1 MDERENLFKEYIND
15 IVDKYRDHEVFQII
29 RKDYRFGSKLEE
41 QLYNILA
48 SKLFTISEQA
58 LVSYYEKI
66 KHQEKDWCKEDIYM
80 EYPLLKELEDKKMCY
95 ELNAL
100 QKIVSGLVKYYQNI
114 VSEFKMTGN
123 PCITNID
130 TMMGDCHKDKVVAR
144 IDFDNGRSLMYKTR
158 ASVGERLISGL
169 DKILKIDFAIP
180 KTINY
185 GDFIIQE
192 FVEKKQE
199 FQNEKQVCDFYYNFG
214 KMSVVF
220 TCLGATD
227 LHSENIIATPQGP
240 KFIDLETV
248 ISVIPTDRWF
258 DFSYLRNTLLFPGS
272 IDKKIYGDLDICG
285 LSGGE
290 NDGNIPILKNA
301 GKVNPLNYQKYILLG
316 YDDTVK
322 IILSNK
328 EAVIE
333 CINQNLTGKIRKVVR
348 NTAFYA
354 RFLNYSYAPAY
365 LSSKEKRDAF
375 FDLLSKHSKLDQSI
389 IEHEK
394 KELKEMFIPIFENDL
409 DKEEAN
415 FEKEEL
421 LERMKRLGKSFFE
434 NERNVLLLSLA
445 INDKGIEPEKKC
457 VTRVDYEC
465 QKFIDYAQ
473 RGDKLYYITL
483 DKAISNKLLDYKND
497 LFTFGG
503 ALITLALK
511 DFDEGEKKYLG
522 VIKKTLQS
530 NLITGNDVSGIL
542 GSESRQNL
550 IWILNKIYK
559 DIELEE
565 LLEDG
570 NEEITLDENAVYDFS
585 GVGSLFLFRYLRNLM
600 SNTDKKLNIPDEWLE
615 IYQLKQK
622 QRRPLTGL
630 FHGFAGDLIVN
641 TIIQTRDN
649 AENQKVDFL
658 ELLNAEDTYYL
669 EEIQNWNDIR
679 TENVHDMVAVSY
691 GAPGILLSRAFMKNA
706 FKYMNQSE
714 KEIVQRDI
722 KRAVNKILLTKREDY
737 YDDTLINGYAG
748 ALLSLYIAQ
757 KYVSDLFSEKKRM
770 EMKSFLLEGRTEL
783 EISNWRCQGIKEAY
797 VPNFMNGRM
806 GITFLLILL
815 RRI

>member
-15 IVDKYRDHEVFQII
+15 KVCKYKYHEVFQII
-29 RKDYRFGSKLEE
+29 RKDYRFGSDLEE
-41 QLYNILA
+41 NICNILA

-58 LVSYYEKI
+58 LTEYYEKI
-66 KHQEKDWCKEDIYM
+66 NNQENDWCEENIYL
-80 EYPLLKELEDKKMCY
+80 EYPLLKELEDKKMHY

-100 QKIVSGLVKYYQNI
+100 QQIVSALGKYYQRI
-114 VSEFKMTGN
+114 LSEFKMTGT
-123 PCITNID
+123 PCVTNIN
-130 TMMGDCHKDKVVAR
+130 TSIGDCHKDKVVAR
-144 IDFDNGRSLMYKTR
+144 IDFDNRHSLMYKTR
-158 ASVGERLISGL
+158 ASVGESLICGL
-169 DKILKIDFAIP
+169 DKILNINFAIP

-185 GDFIIQE
+185 GNFILQE

-214 KMSVVF
+214 KMAVVF

-248 ISVIPTDRWF
+248 ISFIPKDNWF
-258 DFSYLRNTLLFPGS
+258 DFSCLRNTLLFPGS

-290 NDGNIPILKNA
+290 NDGNIPILKNV
-301 GKVNPLNYQKYILLG
+301 GKVNPLDYQKYILQG

-322 IILSNK
+322 VILSNK
-328 EAVIE
+328 ETVIDS
-333 CINQNLTGKIRKVVR
+333 INQNLTGKIRKVIR

-365 LSSKEKRDAF
+365 LSAKEKRDAF
-375 FDLLSKHSKLDQSI
+375 FDLLSKHSKLDKRI

-394 KELKEMFIPIFENDL
+394 KELKEMFIPIFEDDI
-409 DKEEAN
+409 DKEESN
-415 FEKEEL
+415 SEKEEF
-421 LERMKRLGKSFFE
+421 LERIKQLDKSFFE

-445 INDKGIEPEKKC
+445 ISDNEIKSEKKC

-465 QKFIDYAQ
+465 QKFISYAQ
-473 RGDKLYYITL
+473 RGNKLNYITL

-511 DFDEGEKKYLG
+511 DLDEGEKKYLG
-522 VIKKTLQS
+522 IIKKTLQS
-530 NLITGNDVSGIL
+530 NLVTGNDVSGIL

-550 IWILNKIYK
+550 IWILNRIYK

-565 LLEDG
+565 LLEDD
-570 NEEITLDENAVYDFS
+570 NEEITLDETAVYDFS
-585 GVGSLFLFRYLRNLM
+585 GVGSLFLFRYIRNLM
-600 SNTDKKLNIPDEWLE
+600 SKTDKKLNIPDEWLE
-615 IYQLKQK
+615 MYQLKQK

-641 TIIQTRDN
+641 TIIQTRDSSRT
-649 AENQKVDFL
+649 QKVDFL

-679 TENVHDMVAVSY
+679 TEKVHDMVAISY
-691 GAPGILLSRAFMKNA
+691 GAPGVLLSRVFMKNA
-706 FKYMNQSE
+706 FKYMNKSE
-714 KEIVQRDI
+714 KEIVQHDL
-722 KRAVNKILLTKREDY
+722 KRAINKILLTKREDY

-757 KYVSDLFSEKKRM
+757 KYVGDLLDEKKLM
-770 EMKSFLLEGRTEL
+770 EIKFFLLKSRTEL

-806 GITFLLILL
+806 GITFLMILL